1 MIIEQNKLAKFIL
14 VFFSFLFLSSCTSSR
29 LLGSWEFIDLYDG
42 VVTEIDTLKSK
53 ENNSKYG
60 TGTLTFNID
69 NSFISMEES
78 GNYRR
83 KNKILKMKY
92 PAVDTVVMNISH
104 ISKDYLLLSAGK
116 DPKTWFYRK
125 K

>member
-1 MIIEQNKLAKFIL
+1 MITQQNKPVKFI
-14 VFFSFLFLSSCTSSR
+14 FIIFSFLSLSSCTSSR

-60 TGTLTFNID
+60 TGTLTFNKD
-69 NSFISMEES
+69 NFFISMEES
-78 GNYRR
+78 GSYQR
-83 KNKILKMKY
+83 KNKTLKMKY
-92 PAVDTVVMNISH
+92 PAVDTVVMNISYE
-104 ISKDYLLLSAGK
+104 SKNYLLLSAGK